1 MRANSLRTT
10 FFVLTSLLAAS
21 ATASRAQ
28 GQTPRPEHDLLTY
41 EVVYHLP
48 AMEKVTVE
56 RDIVYKKIA
65 DRTLSVDLYYPPDY
79 KQGRSLPAVIFVNG
93 VGDFPGGRKLK
104 EWDSTGRGR
113 ASSRREG

>member
-1 MRANSLRTT
+1 MRANPLRTT
-10 FFVLTSLLAAS
+10 FFVLTFLLAAS

-56 RDIVYKKIA
+56 RDVVYKKIA
-65 DRTLSVDLYYPPDY
+65 DRTLAVDLYYPPDY
-79 KQGRSLPAVIFVNG
+79 
-93 VGDFPGGRKLK
+93 
-104 EWDSTGRGR
+104 
-113 ASSRREG
+113 